1 VEVRIP
7 SLDATLQTHPSALK
21 NLESPHGLRSLRTAD
36 LDRLAMVSQFPL
48 SKVTTLQLQELTQ
61 ILWSWSTCAECL
73 AGKECNP
80 PACSWHRSPTLK
92 PFFDF
97 YKEEMLSYRSDLKQG
112 QKAALESHED
122 LFAIMKKL
130 KASPDA
136 RRVDLVESLF
146 SDRPVRSDQERAV
159 DLAVRVMLMVNC
171 SASRQDSVLVED
183 GNHQFPWRNDV
194 TFTDYVR
201 DIFSQKPHP
210 GIIHIKENLRAFKL
224 KKRSGLIFE
233 PTDDIRSHLKFD
245 HKKAVVKIFHHAA
258 FLKEQLKLTKNE
270 PQSMSVSESLQL

>member
-1 VEVRIP
+1 
-7 SLDATLQTHPSALK
+7 
-21 NLESPHGLRSLRTAD
+21 
-36 LDRLAMVSQFPL
+36 MVSQFPL
-48 SKVTTLQLQELTQ
+48 SKVTATQLQELTQ

-80 PACSWHRSPTLK
+80 PACAWHRSPILK

-97 YKEEMLSYRSDLKQG
+97 YREETLSYRSDLKQG

-122 LFAIMKKL
+122 LFAIIKEL

-136 RRVDLVESLF
+136 KRVDLVERLF

-171 SASRQDSVLVED
+171 SAPRQDSVLVED

-201 DIFSQKPHP
+201 SIFNQKPHP

-224 KKRSGLIFE
+224 KKRSGLKFE
-233 PTDDIRSHLKFD
+233 PTNDIRSHLKFD
-245 HKKAVVKIFHHAA
+245 HKKTVVKIFHHAA

-270 PQSMSVSESLQL
+270 PQSISVSKSLQL